1 MMAIAKPARTAADGV
16 VLALGG
22 LCLAAALAAQGGR
35 FSARLDLLTHFSP
48 FWLVGGLFA
57 AGYGLVFASPASR
70 PGLTAVGVLGA
81 MAAAALMLPELTRPI
96 PPPLARDGAQQ
107 IKLIQFNAWDRD
119 VDVDATADWIAGQ
132 KPDFVLM
139 EDVQPPIR
147 QALERRGFH
156 YTRGMVHTA
165 IFSRMAPAPAPFV
178 IPEHDWHVLPDFARA
193 TFTAASGP
201 FSLVAVHMSWPTLA
215 DQRDRGMALGD
226 LLDRYPKDRLIL
238 AGDFNL
244 TPWSFAL
251 HRLEERYR
259 LERRDRAVFSW
270 PARLSPD
277 GRLRSPVAFLPIDH
291 VYAGSAWRTVSFAR
305 GPLLGSDHYPL
316 VAVLALED

>member
-1 MMAIAKPARTAADGV
+1 MAAITKTAQAAADGL

-35 FSARLDLLTHFSP
+35 FSVRLDLLTHFSP
-48 FWLVGGLFA
+48 FWLVGALFA
-57 AGYGLVFASPASR
+57 AGYGLLFASPALR
-70 PGLTAVGVLGA
+70 LGLIVIGVVAA
-81 MAAAALMLPELTRPI
+81 MAAAALMLSELTRPI
-96 PPPLARDGAQQ
+96 RPRVAGDGAHQ
-107 IKLIQFNAWDRD
+107 IKLIQFNAWDRNVDID
-119 VDVDATADWIAGQ
+119 VTADWIVRQ
-132 KPDFVLM
+132 NPDFVLM

-147 QALERRGFH
+147 QALERRGLH
-156 YTRGMVHTA
+156 YTRGMVRTA
-165 IFSRMAPAPAPFV
+165 IFSRIAPAPAPFF

-193 TFTAASGP
+193 TFSSAGGP
-201 FSLVAVHMSWPTLA
+201 FSLVAIHLSWPTEA
-215 DQRDRGMALGD
+215 DQQDRGLALGE
-226 LLDRYPKDRLIL
+226 LLDRYPADRLIL

-244 TPWSFAL
+244 TPWSFVL

-259 LERRDRAVFSW
+259 LERRDRALFSW

-277 GRLRSPVAFLPIDH
+277 GRLRSPVPFLPIDH
-291 VYAGSAWRTVSFAR
+291 VYAGSAWRTVSIER